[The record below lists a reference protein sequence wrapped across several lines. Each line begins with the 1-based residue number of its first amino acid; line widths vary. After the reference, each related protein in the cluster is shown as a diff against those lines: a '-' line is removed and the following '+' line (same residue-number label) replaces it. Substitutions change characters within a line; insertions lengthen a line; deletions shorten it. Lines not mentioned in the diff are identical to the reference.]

1 MSENIIIVNLETNDI
16 NEQNNHDQVNKQ
28 INSLVIHE
36 ESESEPESEQI
47 IKVQVDTSVNEQF
60 KNNGLEILVERF
72 LDDGVIDN
80 NELVEIIQVVIEI
93 VERNR
98 SLNGSEKKVL
108 ALLILRQFLE
118 SKMKNYNEIE
128 KQISK
133 SIDFAVKVSKEGF
146 GEIKL
151 VSTTI
156 TEVKTAFNL
165 IYASTI
171 SKINDK
177 YPLADD
183 IINNIFDI
191 IVYIMQLIE
200 GQTMLNNNE
209 KEIILKK
216 IIVKTIS
223 SLEESTKI
231 TVNQKDFLLSQVDP
245 TIAIAKIGIRAK
257 NGAIQIN
264 PREIISIFQ
273 CFINLFQKCKP
284 SQSTHHPVQ

>member
-1 MSENIIIVNLETNDI
+1 MSENIIIVNLETEHI
-16 NEQNNHDQVNKQ
+16 NEQV
-28 INSLVIHE
+28 IGSLVVNEHIVP
-36 ESESEPESEQI
+36 ESEST
-47 IKVQVDTSVNEQF
+47 IKVQVAVPVNEKF

-93 VERNR
+93 VERNI

-118 SKMKNYNEIE
+118 SKMKNYDEIE

-200 GQTMLNNNE
+200 GQTNLNNNE

-216 IIVKTIS
+216 IIVKAIS

-231 TVNQKDFLLSQVDP
+231 TIEQKDFLLLQVDP

-264 PREIISIFQ
+264 LKEVISIFQ
-273 CFINLFQKCKP
+273 CFTNLFQKCKP
-284 SQSTHHPVQ
+284 SESTRHLVQ

>member
-1 MSENIIIVNLETNDI
+1 MSENIIIVNLETNYID
-16 NEQNNHDQVNKQ
+16 EQNDFNQVNKPIEQ
-28 INSLVIHE
+28 SVIHE
-36 ESESEPESEQI
+36 EPEPEPEPEPEQEPI

-151 VSTTI
+151 VSTII

-191 IVYIMQLIE
+191 IVYTIYYINMYYCLYYY
-200 GQTMLNNNE
+200 
-209 KEIILKK
+209 IIA
-216 IIVKTIS
+216 
-223 SLEESTKI
+223 
-231 TVNQKDFLLSQVDP
+231 F
-245 TIAIAKIGIRAK
+245 
-257 NGAIQIN
+257 
-264 PREIISIFQ
+264 
-273 CFINLFQKCKP
+273 
-284 SQSTHHPVQ
+284 

>member
-1 MSENIIIVNLETNDI
+1 MSENIIIVNLETEYI
-16 NEQNNHDQVNKQ
+16 NEQIEQIEQVEQ
-28 INSLVIHE
+28 VGPLVVNEHIVTE
-36 ESESEPESEQI
+36 QLSEST
-47 IKVQVDTSVNEQF
+47 IKVQVAASVNDQF
-60 KNNGLEILVERF
+60 TKNSLEILVERF

-93 VERNR
+93 VERNI

-146 GEIKL
+146 GEIKF

-183 IINNIFDI
+183 IVNNIFDI

-200 GQTMLNNNE
+200 GQTNLNNNE

-216 IIVKTIS
+216 IIVKAIS

-231 TVNQKDFLLSQVDP
+231 TVEQKDFLLLQVDP

-264 PREIISIFQ
+264 LREVISIFQ
-273 CFINLFQKCKP
+273 CFTNLFQKCKP
-284 SQSTHHPVQ
+284 S

>member
-1 MSENIIIVNLETNDI
+1 MTIIYRL
-16 NEQNNHDQVNKQ
+16 
-28 INSLVIHE
+28 
-36 ESESEPESEQI
+36 
-47 IKVQVDTSVNEQF
+47 
-60 KNNGLEILVERF
+60 LEI
-72 LDDGVIDN
+72 N
-80 NELVEIIQVVIEI
+80 
-93 VERNR
+93 
-98 SLNGSEKKVL
+98 
-108 ALLILRQFLE
+108 
-118 SKMKNYNEIE
+118 NEIE

-146 GEIKL
+146 GEIKF

-183 IINNIFDI
+183 IVNNIFDI

-200 GQTMLNNNE
+200 GQTNLNNNE

-216 IIVKTIS
+216 IIVKAIS

-231 TVNQKDFLLSQVDP
+231 TVEQKDFLLLQVDP

-264 PREIISIFQ
+264 LKEVISIFQ
-273 CFINLFQKCKP
+273 CFTNLFQKCKP
-284 SQSTHHPVQ
+284 S

>member
-1 MSENIIIVNLETNDI
+1 MSENIIIVNLETEHI
-16 NEQNNHDQVNKQ
+16 NEQVIGPLVVNEHIVPENIVSESTIKDQVA
-28 INSLVIHE
+28 V
-36 ESESEPESEQI
+36 P
-47 IKVQVDTSVNEQF
+47 VNEQF

-93 VERNR
+93 VERNT

-108 ALLILRQFLE
+108 ALLILKQFLE
-118 SKMKNYNEIE
+118 SKMKNYDEIE

-200 GQTMLNNNE
+200 GQTNLNNNE

-216 IIVKTIS
+216 IIVKAIS

-231 TVNQKDFLLSQVDP
+231 TIEQKDFLLLQVDP

-264 PREIISIFQ
+264 LREVISIFQ
-273 CFINLFQKCKP
+273 CFTNLFQKCKP
-284 SQSTHHPVQ
+284 S

>member
-1 MSENIIIVNLETNDI
+1 MSENIIIVNLETEHI
-16 NEQNNHDQVNKQ
+16 NEQV
-28 INSLVIHE
+28 IGSLVVNEHIVP
-36 ESESEPESEQI
+36 ESEST
-47 IKVQVDTSVNEQF
+47 IKVQVAVPVNEKF

-93 VERNR
+93 VERNT

-183 IINNIFDI
+183 IVNNIFDI

-200 GQTMLNNNE
+200 GQTNLNNNE

-216 IIVKTIS
+216 IIVKAIS

-231 TVNQKDFLLSQVDP
+231 TIEQKDFLLLQVDP

-264 PREIISIFQ
+264 LREVISIFQ
-273 CFINLFQKCKP
+273 CFTNLFQKCKP
-284 SQSTHHPVQ
+284 SESTRHLVQ

>member
-1 MSENIIIVNLETNDI
+1 MSENIIIVNLETEHI
-16 NEQNNHDQVNKQ
+16 NEQV
-28 INSLVIHE
+28 IGSLVVNEHIVP
-36 ESESEPESEQI
+36 ESEST
-47 IKVQVDTSVNEQF
+47 IKVQVAVPVNEQF

-93 VERNR
+93 VERNT

-118 SKMKNYNEIE
+118 SKMKNYDEIE

-200 GQTMLNNNE
+200 GQTNLNNNE

-216 IIVKTIS
+216 IIVKAIS

-231 TVNQKDFLLSQVDP
+231 TIEQKDFLLLQVDP

-264 PREIISIFQ
+264 LREVISIFQ
-273 CFINLFQKCKP
+273 CFTNLFQKCKP
-284 SQSTHHPVQ
+284 S